1 MKKTSN
7 ISLGGYAFVIEDD
20 ALEALKR
27 YIDKVRTSSS
37 EDVREELVADI
48 EERLAELFIE
58 KSGKG
63 VVIDIRTVDSAAA
76 RIGIPEDGPAEDHGT
91 VNDGRSSGNQGT
103 DFLKKKLFR
112 DVDDR
117 IIGGVMAGISKWSG
131 VDLIVLRLVTAIIF
145 ASTFFGHNQHTHRF
159 GLGMLFLYILLW
171 VIVPAPKTVED
182 KCRAQG
188 KPINYDDF
196 KARAA
201 SFKDSV
207 AETAKE
213 ARTAPFFKTLGR
225 VISSICGVIFI
236 IAGMAI
242 SITALVAA
250 ISVPSGFSDIHWII
264 RDAHVYEILVACAQN
279 PVIIWTAIG
288 AIGVLGV
295 SFLYSGVVAAFAL
308 KEPKWHPGLLLFLL
322 WVGLVIT
329 CAVFSAKVFAFT
341 VPWTFAMCL
350 PGRMS

>member
-63 VVIDIRTVDSAAA
+63 VVIDIKTVDSAAA

-196 KARAA
+196 KLRAEN
-201 SFKDSV
+201 FKDSV
-207 AETAKE
+207 VETAKE
-213 ARTAPFFKTLGR
+213 ARTAPFFNALGR
-225 VISSICGVIFI
+225 AVAAIVGVIFI
-236 IAGMAI
+236 IVGMAVSI
-242 SITALVAA
+242 SALVAA
-250 ISVPSGFSDIHWII
+250 ISVPSGFADIHWII
-264 RDAHVYEILVACAQN
+264 RDPHVYDILTACTAS

-288 AIGVLGV
+288 AVAVLGI
-295 SFLYSGVVAAFAL
+295 SFLYSGVMTAFAL
-308 KEPKWHPGLLLFLL
+308 KEPKWHPGLLIFLL
-322 WVGLVIT
+322 WIGLVIT
-329 CAVFSAKVFAFT
+329 CVVFAAKEFAFS
-341 VPWTFAMCL
+341 VPWVFAMCM
-350 PGRMS
+350 PSRMS